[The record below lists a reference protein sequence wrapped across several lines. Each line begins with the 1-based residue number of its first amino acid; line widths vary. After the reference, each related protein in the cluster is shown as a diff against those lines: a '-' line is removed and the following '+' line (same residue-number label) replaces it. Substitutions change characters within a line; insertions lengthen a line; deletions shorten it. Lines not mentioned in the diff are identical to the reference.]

1 MEFVVP
7 ALAVGGMILASQD
20 ERSKEATRQRAV
32 ESEKNVATQPLP
44 NYPNSTPVTATNDVN
59 YYSNPNAATDR
70 YFQQEVAIENAQG
83 LSGQYML
90 LSGEKTNASEFMH
103 NNMQPFFGSSVKQP
117 TTMPRGNESA
127 LDNMTGAGSQYI
139 KKTERAPLFKPKP
152 SANWTHGAPSST
164 DFIQSRQVAGMS
176 KNNTKP
182 FESVQVAPGLGEG
195 FSASGSGGF
204 NAGQQ
209 SRELW
214 RDKTVDELRAANNPK
229 CTFPG
234 VTLGGQHFA
243 PKRGIEAPVQK
254 NNPDRHYAV
263 GPERYMTT
271 TGAYEKPTGRPTQ
284 DLPQQARTET
294 TREAYGVGG
303 HATGSLGEVRGR
315 YRDARKAGK
324 MLEGAV
330 SRPGAAVS
338 TGSGSAAAATADHGR
353 SGFKA
358 SNTSR
363 AITETR
369 QSGLLGQAVAAV
381 KALVVP
387 FREQLAPTRKENVI
401 GNARS
406 LGVAGTSVASGATRS
421 YVNELKTTKKQMQLG
436 CRTPGGVASGQVHRP
451 TVQSQHDIFTNRGE
465 SMNGY
470 TPPGGATAI
479 SSLPRDHT
487 SAYAGARGA
496 DKETTLT
503 GRMNQGSTTLFNSN
517 YAPARDVNMIDH
529 SQHMLGVGAPIKEP
543 PSKQTI
549 GSQSH
554 RLPLHSGTAERLYDG
569 LSAQHASNP
578 YAHSV
583 TGFTT

>member
-7 ALAVGGMILASQD
+7 ALAVGGMFLASQD
-20 ERSKEATRQRAV
+20 ERSKETIHQRAV
-32 ESEKNVATQPLP
+32 DSEKNVVTRPLP
-44 NYPNSTPVTATNDVN
+44 NYPNATPVTATNDVN
-59 YYSNPNAATDR
+59 YYTDPNASTDR
-70 YFQQEVAIENAQG
+70 YFQQEVAVEKAQG

-90 LSGEKTNASEFMH
+90 LSGEKTNASEFLH

-117 TTMPRGNESA
+117 ATMPRGNESA
-127 LDNMTGAGSQYI
+127 LDNMTGAGSQYV
-139 KKTERAPLFKPKP
+139 KKTERTPLFKPKP
-152 SANWTHGAPSST
+152 SASWTHGAPSSS
-164 DFIQSRQVAGMS
+164 DFIQSRQVAGLS
-176 KNNTKP
+176 KNNAKP
-182 FESVQVAPGLGEG
+182 FESIQVGPGLGEG

-214 RDKTVDELRAANNPK
+214 KDRTVDELRAANNPK
-229 CTFPG
+229 CTFAG

-243 PKRGIEAPVQK
+243 PKRGIEAHVQK

-271 TGAYEKPTGRPTQ
+271 TGAYEKPTGRPAQ
-284 DLPQQARTET
+284 DLPQQSRTET

-303 HATGSLGEVRGR
+303 HATGSLGEVRGT
-315 YRDARKAGK
+315 YRDARKAGRI
-324 MLEGAV
+324 LEGGA
-330 SRPGAAVS
+330 SFPGAAVS
-338 TGSGSAAAATADHGR
+338 TGSGGAAAVTADHGR

-369 QSGLLGQAVAAV
+369 QSGLLGHAVAAV

-406 LGVAGTSVASGATRS
+406 LGGAGTSVASGTTRS

-436 CRTPGGVASGQVHRP
+436 CGTPAGVASGGVHRP
-451 TVQSQHDIFTNRGE
+451 MVQSHHEVFTNRGE

-487 SAYAGARGA
+487 AAYAGARGA
-496 DKETTLT
+496 DKESTLI
-503 GRMNQGSTTLFNSN
+503 GRTNQGSTTLFNSN
-517 YAPARDVNMIDH
+517 YAPTREVNSIDH
-529 SQHMLGVGAPIKEP
+529 SQHMLGVGASINEP
-543 PSKQTI
+543 PSKETV

-569 LSAQHASNP
+569 VSSQHASNP

>member
-7 ALAVGGMILASQD
+7 ALAVGGMFLASQD
-20 ERSKEATRQRAV
+20 ERSKEETHQRDV
-32 ESEKNVATQPLP
+32 KSEKNVATQPLP
-44 NYPNSTPVTATNDVN
+44 NYPNATPVTATNDLN
-59 YYSNPNAATDR
+59 YYTDPNAATDR
-70 YFQQEVAIENAQG
+70 YFQQDVAIEKAQG

-90 LSGEKTNASEFMH
+90 LSGDKTNASDFMH

-152 SANWTHGAPSST
+152 SASWTHGAPSSA
-164 DFIQSRQVAGMS
+164 DFIQSRQVAGLS
-176 KNNTKP
+176 KNNVKP
-182 FESVQVAPGLGEG
+182 FESVQVAPGLGKG
-195 FSASGSGGF
+195 FTASGSGGF
-204 NAGQQ
+204 NSGQQ

-214 RDKTVDELRAANNPK
+214 KDRTVDELRAANNPK
-229 CTFPG
+229 RTFPG

-271 TGAYEKPTGRPTQ
+271 TGAYERPTGRPVQ
-284 DLPQQARTET
+284 DLPQQSRTET
-294 TREAYGVGG
+294 TRETYGVGG

-315 YRDARKAGK
+315 YRDARKAGRI
-324 MLEGAV
+324 LEGGA
-330 SRPGAAVS
+330 SHPGAAVS
-338 TGSGSAAAATADHGR
+338 GGSGGAAAATADYGR
-353 SGFKA
+353 TGFIA

-363 AITETR
+363 ALTGRR
-369 QSGLLGQAVAAV
+369 QYGLLGPVVSAV
-381 KALVVP
+381 KALAVP

-406 LGVAGTSVASGATRS
+406 LGGAGTSVTSGATRS
-421 YVNELKTTKKQMQLG
+421 YVNRLRTTKKQMQLG
-436 CRTPGGVASGQVHRP
+436 RGTPGGVASGGVHRP
-451 TVQSQHDIFTNRGE
+451 TVQSYHEVFTNRGE

-487 SAYAGARGA
+487 AAYAGARGS
-496 DKETTLT
+496 DKESTLI
-503 GRMNQGSTTLFNSN
+503 GRTNQGSTTLFNSN
-517 YAPARDVNMIDH
+517 YTPTREVNSIDH
-529 SQHMLGVGAPIKEP
+529 AQHMLGVGASINEP
-543 PSKQTI
+543 PSKDTV

-569 LSAQHASNP
+569 LSSQHVSNP

>member
-7 ALAVGGMILASQD
+7 ALAVGGMFLASQD
-20 ERSKEATRQRAV
+20 ERSKEATYQKVV
-32 ESEKNVATQPLP
+32 ESERNVINKPLP
-44 NYPNSTPVTATNDVN
+44 NYPSPGSVTATNDVN
-59 YYSNPNAATDR
+59 YYGNANAASDR
-70 YFQQEVAIENAQG
+70 YFQQEAAVEKVQG

-103 NNMQPFFGSSVKQP
+103 NNMQPFFGSTVTQP
-117 TTMPRGNESA
+117 TTMPRGNEGA

-152 SANWTHGAPSST
+152 SASWTHGAPSST
-164 DFIQSRQVAGMS
+164 DFIQSRQVEGLS
-176 KNNTKP
+176 KNNVKP
-182 FESVQVAPGLGEG
+182 FESIQVAPGIGEG
-195 FSASGSGGF
+195 FTAAGSGGF

-214 RDKTVDELRAANNPK
+214 KDRTVDELRAANNPK
-229 CTFPG
+229 RTFRG
-234 VTLGGQHFA
+234 VTLGGKHFA
-243 PKRGIEAPVQK
+243 TKRGIEAPVQK
-254 NNPDRHYAV
+254 NNPDRHYAM
-263 GPERYMTT
+263 GPDRYMTT
-271 TGAYEKPTGRPTQ
+271 TGAYEKPTGRPSQ
-284 DLPQQARTET
+284 DLPQQSRTET
-294 TREAYGVGG
+294 TRESYGVGG
-303 HATGSLGEVRGR
+303 NATGSLGEVRGT
-315 YRDARKAGK
+315 YMDARKAGK
-324 MLEGAV
+324 ILDGGV

-338 TGSGSAAAATADHGR
+338 MNTGNASADYGR

-358 SNTSR
+358 SSTSR

-369 QSGLLGQAVAAV
+369 QSGFFGPVVAAV

-406 LGVAGTSVASGATRS
+406 LGVAGAGVSSGATRS
-421 YVNELKTTKKQMQLG
+421 YLTDLKTTKKQMYVDCG
-436 CRTPGGVASGQVHRP
+436 KPGGAASGQVHRP
-451 TVQSQHDIFTNRGE
+451 MVQSQHNVFTNRGE

-479 SSLPRDHT
+479 SSLPMDHT
-487 SAYAGARGA
+487 GAYAGARGP
-496 DKETTLT
+496 DKESTLM
-503 GRMNQGSTTLFNSN
+503 GRMNQGSTSLFNSN
-517 YAPARDVNMIDH
+517 YAPTRDVNSIDH
-529 SQHMLGVGAPIKEP
+529 AQHMLGVGSAIKEP
-543 PSKQTI
+543 PSKDTI

-554 RLPLHSGTAERLYDG
+554 RLPLHSGTSERLYDG
-569 LSAQHASNP
+569 LSGQHATNP